1 MSWAHRRFMKKGKIY
16 NDLPASIYYLSVG
29 LVGFLSTIILFTIGW
44 IKSGKTIFVTILLFS
59 LGSVLCIAALILII
73 RAVIRGFDYGYI
85 LHDSIHYKKTFRKEV
100 EIKLNE
106 IVSVELS
113 TKEILEETLECY
125 VIRSHNKEIF
135 IQTERIKGKQC
146 LIDLEKILSGYL
158 TESNQENS

>member
-1 MSWAHRRFMKKGKIY
+1 MSWVYRRFMKKRKIY

-29 LVGFLSTIILFTIGW
+29 LIGFLSTIILFTIGW
-44 IKSGKTIFVTILLFS
+44 IRSGKTIFVTISLFS
-59 LGSVLCIAALILII
+59 LGSVLCIAALILAI
-73 RAVIRGFDYGYI
+73 RAVIRGFDYWYI
-85 LHDSIHYKKTFRKEV
+85 LNDSIHYKKTFRKEV

-113 TKEILEETLECY
+113 TKEILEEALECY

-158 TESNQENS
+158 IEINQKNS